1 MKMVLSKL
9 FSTMVLQVLDSFQKG
24 ISSNF
29 RSVIPALAGKTIKIV
44 ERGRQAFYYVHSD
57 HSDGQYVNLFLLSFR
72 NFQHQIFLLT
82 ANCFAKLKQMQS
94 FKKVEQEIIFFKK
107 TFFFTK
113 TVTLLLLIY
122 TNRKREFRAKTF
134 IVMRREV
141 GVVQKV
147 GFASSSR
154 NPLSVSTT
162 DLRLQ
167 DKCRGNTLAL

>member
-1 MKMVLSKL
+1 
-9 FSTMVLQVLDSFQKG
+9 
-24 ISSNF
+24 
-29 RSVIPALAGKTIKIV
+29 
-44 ERGRQAFYYVHSD
+44 
-57 HSDGQYVNLFLLSFR
+57 
-72 NFQHQIFLLT
+72 
-82 ANCFAKLKQMQS
+82 MQS
-94 FKKVEQEIIFFKK
+94 FKKVEQEIIFLK
-107 TFFFTK
+107 TIFLFTK

-122 TNRKREFRAKTF
+122 TNREKEFRAKTF

-162 DLRLQ
+162 DLRLK

>member
-1 MKMVLSKL
+1 
-9 FSTMVLQVLDSFQKG
+9 
-24 ISSNF
+24 
-29 RSVIPALAGKTIKIV
+29 
-44 ERGRQAFYYVHSD
+44 
-57 HSDGQYVNLFLLSFR
+57 
-72 NFQHQIFLLT
+72 
-82 ANCFAKLKQMQS
+82 MQS